1 MIHLYGDSITAG
13 VPGVPFYKY
22 LTPVRP
28 FRAYGVGG
36 DTVTGLLG
44 RTTGIEL
51 NADDQYVL
59 EIGTNDILLPH
70 LREQSI
76 SWRKTVEGIEKS
88 GRRVT
93 ADVRDFAGKYSELL
107 DKFSSEKTLVVSI
120 PCVGEDTESDLNKKV
135 DEYNDVI
142 KRMCAERARVFID
155 FNAWQKLEI
164 QRTHVGNKAFISRNA
179 LGMIADVAMTKI
191 DFISDVLSTKRN
203 LCTTIDG
210 VHLNSHGAEQM
221 ARMIDRA
228 LAYKIAPDFAVKE
241 E

>member
-13 VPGVPFYKY
+13 VPGVPFHKY
-22 LTPVRP
+22 LMSARP
-28 FRAYGVGG
+28 FRVYGVGG

-44 RTTGIEL
+44 RTRGIEL

-76 SWRKTVEGIEKS
+76 SWRKTVEGIEES
-88 GRRVT
+88 GRRIA
-93 ADVRDFAGKYSELL
+93 ADVGDFAGKYSELL
-107 DKFSSEKTLVVSI
+107 DRFDSEKTFVVSI
-120 PCVGEDTESDLNKKV
+120 PCIGEDTGSDLNRKV

-142 KRMCAERARVFID
+142 KRMCAERSRVFID
-155 FNAWQKLEI
+155 FNKWQKLEI
-164 QRTHVGNKAFISRNA
+164 EKSNCLGKAFISKNA
-179 LGMIADVAMTKI
+179 LGMIADVAMTKM
-191 DFISDVLSTKRN
+191 DFISDVLSRKRN

-221 ARMIDRA
+221 ARMIEQA
-228 LAYKIAPDFAVKE
+228 L
-241 E
+241 